1 MVIEVLGGKMDLHMG
16 SHSLPLKFM
25 PWPCMHSQCPRL
37 FTSSKGPICLLLPFW
52 ILPACYWGHNGRS
65 FATFPFPSRFDQG
78 INAILVLGLQFYVGI
93 GFANRDLQLTVQI
106 ASTFMEHVRSIF
118 ICISIGFLFFSFL
131 SPLLP
136 NLQRL

>member
-1 MVIEVLGGKMDLHMG
+1 LRCWEVRWIAHGKPLIATQVHALALHALPMSPAFYLFKG
-16 SHSLPLKFM
+16 THMSLA
-25 PWPCMHSQCPRL
+25 S
-37 FTSSKGPICLLLPFW
+37 FW
-52 ILPACYWGHNGRS
+52 ILPACYWGLNGRS

-93 GFANRDLQLTVQI
+93 GFVDRDMQLAVQI
-106 ASTFMEHVRSIF
+106 ASNFMKHVHSIF